1 MSDLESLPGVG
12 PATAKKLEEAGFG
25 DLISIAVASPSELA
39 AIVDIGEGTAVK
51 IIQAARQK
59 ADVGGF
65 ETGDVIFDRYSSAES
80 LTEYISTGVKRL
92 DNIIGGGIRTFS
104 LYEIFGKP
112 GTGKTQFLYQLSC
125 MVQLS
130 REEGGLE
137 KDVIFI
143 DTKNSFYPKRF
154 REIAKAHGLDPDGAL
169 SKIHYANADNSSHQI
184 LLIEEKTSQLFEEEN
199 IGLIVIDDIT
209 SHFVNEYRGRE
220 KLADRQQKLYR
231 HLSDLKKVARNYNCA
246 VVYSNIITY
255 GNDSIGGAIIHNM
268 SHFRIL
274 LSKNRDS
281 TFTAKLVYSPYMPD
295 DKVKYKITERGL
307 EDI

>member
-39 AIVDIGEGTAVK
+39 AIADIGESTAAK
-51 IIQAARQK
+51 IIRAARQK
-59 ADVGGF
+59 ADVSGF
-65 ETGDVIFDRYSSAES
+65 ETGDVIFERYP

-92 DNIIGGGIRTFS
+92 DDIMGNGIRTSF
-104 LYEIFGKP
+104 LYEIFGRS

-125 MVQLS
+125 MVQLPK
-130 REEGGLE
+130 EEGGLE

-143 DTKNSFYPKRF
+143 DTKNSFSPKRF
-154 REIAKAHGLDPDGAL
+154 GEIAKAHGLGQDEAL
-169 SKIHYANADNSSHQI
+169 SKLHYANADNSSHQI
-184 LLIEEKTSQLFEEEN
+184 LLVEEKASQLLEKEN

-209 SHFVNEYRGRE
+209 GHFVNEYRGRE
-220 KLADRQQKLYR
+220 KLADRRQKLYR
-231 HLSDLKKVARNYNCA
+231 HLNDLKEAARNYNCA
-246 VVYSNIITY
+246 VIYSNIITR
-255 GNDSIGGAIIHNM
+255 GNDSVGRAIIYNM
-268 SHFRIL
+268 PHFRIL